1 MENLV
6 SGHPKIMFVC
16 VFVCLF
22 EFRLTK
28 KGKKDESG
36 VRSENQHGFASQL
49 IKMLALANTP

>member
-6 SGHPKIMFVC
+6 SGHPKKMFVC
-16 VFVCLF
+16 LCLCVCL
-22 EFRLTK
+22 FRLTK
-28 KGKKDESG
+28 KGKTNSG